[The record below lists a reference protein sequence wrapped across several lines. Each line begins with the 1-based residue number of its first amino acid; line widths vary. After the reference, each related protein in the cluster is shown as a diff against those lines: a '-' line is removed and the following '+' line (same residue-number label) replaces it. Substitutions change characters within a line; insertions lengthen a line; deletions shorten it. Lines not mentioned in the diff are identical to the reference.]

1 MFQLSVDSISPSP
14 IEGELNG
21 ANILSP
27 GSTWGRIG
35 LINRERAPGMPRAGG
50 ARGRNNRGCEVVHGF
65 EFIEGISGAGLET
78 VVCGPRLIWGKGD
91 LSVLPLMLD
100 VCSFAVFLNEGDPM
114 NARATANDDLQA
126 IRKLGE
132 EFFSAVAA
140 ADLDRRMA
148 TMDPDAVIMP
158 PDRPSIVGKEE
169 IRRLSYDYSAV
180 FQEKCSV
187 VYDEVETVGDWGF
200 VRATVTGTRTYKSG
214 GGVENVSLKN
224 LWIVKRQADGQWKFW
239 RIMFNNTPL
248 AVASGR

>member
-1 MFQLSVDSISPSP
+1 MSAKSRQVKK
-14 IEGELNG
+14 E
-21 ANILSP
+21 
-27 GSTWGRIG
+27 
-35 LINRERAPGMPRAGG
+35 
-50 ARGRNNRGCEVVHGF
+50 
-65 EFIEGISGAGLET
+65 ISGKL
-78 VVCGPRLIWGKGD
+78 
-91 LSVLPLMLD
+91 LS
-100 VCSFAVFLNEGDPM
+100 LNEEDPM
-114 NARATANDDLQA
+114 NMRATADDDLQA

-132 EFFSAVAA
+132 EFFAAVAA
-140 ADLDRRMA
+140 ADLDRRLA
-148 TMDPDAVIMP
+148 TMDPDTVIMP

-169 IRRLSYDYSAV
+169 IRRLSHDYSSV

-187 VYDEVETVGDWGF
+187 VYDEVETVGNWGF